1 MREYFPKNAG
11 FVDSHITYP
20 VADLFSEPA
29 YAIGA
34 TPNGVTILTFIIR
47 CVAIYYLYRKERP
60 QFVMALLFV
69 SWFTDALDGIMARK
83 YDMKTEIG
91 AHLDCFV
98 DITTCSSVAIVLLLK
113 YYTKEQFA
121 FMMGVVAST
130 YAVQIIKLRSDP
142 KSKASAK
149 PWEKALMNTIPLDI
163 ETNCFISNIDP
174 GVSYL
179 IMMAFVYHAL
189 FYVDKKNDKKGL

>member
-83 YDMKTEIG
+83 
-91 AHLDCFV
+91 
-98 DITTCSSVAIVLLLK
+98 
-113 YYTKEQFA
+113 
-121 FMMGVVAST
+121 
-130 YAVQIIKLRSDP
+130 
-142 KSKASAK
+142 
-149 PWEKALMNTIPLDI
+149 
-163 ETNCFISNIDP
+163 
-174 GVSYL
+174 
-179 IMMAFVYHAL
+179 
-189 FYVDKKNDKKGL
+189 